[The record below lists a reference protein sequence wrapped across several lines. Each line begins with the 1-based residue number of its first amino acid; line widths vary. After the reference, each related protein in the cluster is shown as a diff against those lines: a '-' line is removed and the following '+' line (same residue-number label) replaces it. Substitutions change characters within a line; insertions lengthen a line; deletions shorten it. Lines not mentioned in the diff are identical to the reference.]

1 MQPGFKE
8 TKVSYLSPERFSNV
22 TATCKANIYFDGK
35 VTSHAIALADG
46 SLKTLGLIYPGT
58 YKFNTGVP
66 EIMEIIAG
74 KCRVRIAEE
83 DSWQDY
89 SVGTFFEVPGN
100 SYFTIEVD
108 AEITEYVC
116 SFK

>member
-1 MQPGFKE
+1 
-8 TKVSYLSPERFSNV
+8 VSYTKPEQFANV

-35 VTSHAIALADG
+35 VTSHTVTLPDG
-46 SLKTLGLIYPGT
+46 SRKTLGIIYPGT
-58 YKFNTGVP
+58 YTFETGVP

-74 KCRVRIAEE
+74 QCRVRIAGQE
-83 DSWQDY
+83 SWLEC
-89 SVGTFFEVPGN
+89 VAGACFEVPGN
-100 SYFTIEVD
+100 SSFTIEVD